1 MIEIQTFVCN
11 SFWENT
17 YLVYDTET
25 KEAVLIDPGCS
36 NEAEWIP
43 IKTTIVRLGLQM
55 KHLLLTHG
63 HVDHILGTEWP
74 VKEYDM
80 AVCGSVDEMKR
91 LPSAEIQAQLFGLRL
106 QSRPVAVTGDLKE
119 GDRLTLGNFRLE
131 IIDVPG
137 HSPHGLCYYL
147 PEAGILF
154 SGDVLFAGGIGRS
167 DFGTAFG
174 CDGRALVE
182 GIIGKLLTLPSA
194 TQVFPGHG
202 ASTTIGAESANNPYL
217 CY

>member
-1 MIEIQTFVCN
+1 MVDVQVFVCN

-17 YLVYDTET
+17 YLVYDTDT
-25 KEAVLIDPGCS
+25 KEAALIDPGCC
-36 NEAEWIP
+36 NEAEWR
-43 IKTTIVRLGLQM
+43 TVRETIVRLGLHM
-55 KHLLLTHG
+55 KYLLLTHG

-74 VKEYDM
+74 VKEYGLE
-80 AVCGSVDEMKR
+80 VCGSVDEMNR
-91 LPSAEIQAQLFGLRL
+91 LPSAEMQARLFGIHL
-106 QSRPVAVTGDLKE
+106 QCRPAPVVRDLKE
-119 GDRLTLGNFRLE
+119 GDRLMLGDFRVE

-167 DFGTAFG
+167 DFGAAFG
-174 CDGRALVE
+174 CNGRRLVE
-182 GIIGKLLTLPSA
+182 GIVDKLLVLPSA

-202 ASTTIGAESANNPYL
+202 ASTTVGAESTGNPYL